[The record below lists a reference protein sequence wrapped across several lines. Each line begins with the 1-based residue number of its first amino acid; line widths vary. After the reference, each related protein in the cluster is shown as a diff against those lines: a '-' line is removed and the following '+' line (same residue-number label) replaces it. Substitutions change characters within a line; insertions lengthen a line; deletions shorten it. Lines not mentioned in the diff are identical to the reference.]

1 MEFAANRH
9 DPSGARS
16 ATRRT
21 NAPSNPASTA
31 STASTR
37 APAAAFASNHAAA
50 KALCRS
56 SAASSPPRLCFAA
69 SIVCEK
75 SSGVQRRCTSVAQ
88 LKSRVSSGSTTML
101 IAPAFAKNA
110 VARFDTG

>member
-16 ATRRT
+16 AARRT

-56 SAASSPPRLCFAA
+56 SSSPPRLCFAA